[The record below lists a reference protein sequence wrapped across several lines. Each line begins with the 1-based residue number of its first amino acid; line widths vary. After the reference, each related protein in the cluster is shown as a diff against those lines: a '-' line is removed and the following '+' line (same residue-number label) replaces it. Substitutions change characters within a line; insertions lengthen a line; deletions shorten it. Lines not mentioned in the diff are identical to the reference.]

1 MWLIFG
7 SIREIIGL
15 AYRFVEDIDPYHP
28 FVINGAHRV
37 IYYPPFALVGLHD
50 ILFNK
55 NNNNPRREITMAAGF
70 PSTAHWRDSA
80 RSARFFM
87 VDARAAFPI
96 FLFLMHIK
104 VWTGVLVLVS
114 AVFFGIIEHYGF
126 TVPVFLR
133 WLRSVFAGPIKSSQ
147 PWWR

>member
-1 MWLIFG
+1 MSDNF
-7 SIREIIGL
+7 S
-15 AYRFVEDIDPYHP
+15 P
-28 FVINGAHRV
+28 
-37 IYYPPFALVGLHD
+37 
-50 ILFNK
+50 
-55 NNNNPRREITMAAGF
+55 
-70 PSTAHWRDSA
+70 TAHWRDSA

-96 FLFLMHIK
+96 FIFLMHIK
-104 VWTGVLVLVS
+104 LWTGLIVLVS

-133 WLRSVFAGPIKSSQ
+133 WLRLVFAGPVKSAH